1 MFVRAPSTSAI
12 NACLQGK
19 DYQSE
24 TMTEGEKT
32 GIIIGAVVSVL
43 ITAGSA
49 EYPYIQ
55 PMIQQYLPH

>member
-1 MFVRAPSTSAI
+1 M
-12 NACLQGK
+12 QGK
-19 DYQSE
+19 DYQSK